1 VSLHSPF
8 EGHVSRSQ
16 RHLDGV
22 NPESNISDV
31 GLDGSDA
38 IWEFS
43 TRGLKNV
50 VHIPPHISIIC
61 GNLHLEG
68 PNTHSNMTNNNAVTD
83 STEPPSPV
91 GDRSFLRGPSTPR
104 SPFLPTIVLEVDEA
118 NNPSFGSTTRPGGVP
133 TLLRLELLAPSIF
146 QESLLTG
153 LVLPDPLN
161 ETGWYTILDMP
172 EAVSYA
178 HTCWVNICIYLGTS
192 SRWDEHAIEVH

>member
-1 VSLHSPF
+1 MSLHSPF

-22 NPESNISDV
+22 NPESNVSDV

-68 PNTHSNMTNNNAVTD
+68 PNTHSNMTNNNALTD

-104 SPFLPTIVLEVDEA
+104 SPFFPTIVLEVDEA
-118 NNPSFGSTTRPGGVP
+118 NNPSFWFHHATRRCTYPPSLRIARTVYLSGITPHWTRPSRP
-133 TLLRLELLAPSIF
+133 TQRDWM
-146 QESLLTG
+146 
-153 LVLPDPLN
+153 V
-161 ETGWYTILDMP
+161 Y
-172 EAVSYA
+172 Y
-178 HTCWVNICIYLGTS
+178 
-192 SRWDEHAIEVH
+192 SRHA